1 MLKPQKGF
9 QMDVCGPIVG
19 VTVPNSYSS
28 AEGLRPGTLVYG
40 SRASDHGPF
49 GISLVNSFCGIF
61 ALYLRR
67 HSRDNFKLN
76 RTAAFTEW
84 RQLLSA

>member
-9 QMDVCGPIVG
+9 QMDVRGPIAV

-28 AEGLRPGTLVYG
+28 AEGLRPGTLDYG

-49 GISLVNSFCGIF
+49 GISLVN
-61 ALYLRR
+61 
-67 HSRDNFKLN
+67 
-76 RTAAFTEW
+76 
-84 RQLLSA
+84 